1 MIGCGLQFAT
11 AKEAALKVKEASY
24 IHTEAFAG
32 GELKHGPLALIEEG
46 TPVFVFIGEEN
57 QEKTLSN
64 AQEIKAREGMVI
76 GVPAINQE
84 IFDYWIK
91 IPQYSDL
98 NPVVQTIPLQI
109 LAYEL
114 AVKKDLNPD
123 KPRNLAKCVA
133 VL

>member
-1 MIGCGLQFAT
+1 MIGRGLQFAT
-11 AKEAALKVKEASY
+11 AKEAALKVKEVSY

-46 TPVFVFIGEEN
+46 TPVFVFIGEGN
-57 QEKTLSN
+57 QDKTLSN
-64 AQEIKAREGMVI
+64 AQEIKARGGMVI
-76 GVPAINQE
+76 GVSAISQE

-91 IPQYSDL
+91 VPQCTDL
-98 NPVVQTIPLQI
+98 NPVVQAIPLQI

-114 AVKKDLNPD
+114 AVKKELNPD
-123 KPRNLAKCVA
+123 KPRNLAKCVT